1 MTRPW
6 VVFLHA
12 HPDDEAIFTGGTM
25 VALAE
30 AGVGVTL
37 VFATAG
43 ELGGDDPA
51 LASIR
56 RQEAEWA
63 AGALGVTDVRW
74 LGYADTGMVADT
86 AAPDGADDPSPEV
99 ALREGFAHQ
108 NVAAAAGRL
117 GEVLFDVGATCVVG
131 YDETGIYG
139 HPDHV
144 AVYRVVHAA
153 ATLVG
158 CPTVYEATVDREY
171 LHFVESHLVEE
182 AHRSSDLGLV
192 TAALGTPSVE
202 IDLTVD
208 VSAHLALKRAAMAA
222 HSSQVPAHSSAMRL
236 ARAEFGDVYGWE
248 WYRRR
253 GPASLLDELPTARSG
268 W

>member
-1 MTRPW
+1 MTEPRA
-6 VVFLHA
+6 VFLHA

-30 AGVGVTL
+30 AGIGVTL

-43 ELGGDDPA
+43 ELGGDDPE
-51 LASIR
+51 LATIR
-56 RQEAEWA
+56 QQEAEWA

-74 LGYADTGMVADT
+74 LGYADSGMDGPVDGRGLAGGSDPVVA
-86 AAPDGADDPSPEV
+86 PG
-99 ALREGFAHQ
+99 EGFAHQ

-117 GEVLFDVGATCVVG
+117 GEVLLDVGATCVVG
-131 YDETGIYG
+131 YDEAGIYG

-144 AVYRVVHAA
+144 AVFRVAHAA

-182 AHRSSDLGLV
+182 AFRSSDLGLV
-192 TAALGTPSVE
+192 TSALGTPSVE

-208 VSAHLALKRAAMAA
+208 VSPHLALKRAAMAA

-236 ARAEFGDVYGWE
+236 ARAQFGDVYGLE

-253 GPASLLDELPTARSG
+253 GPRSLLDDLSTARAG